1 MKNNLRELTS
11 SAGRVAIDLHGH
23 LPAAGRR
30 PVTAAVGLA
39 LLLPGILMLVLPGP
53 GLLLVALG
61 LAVLALEFSWVRRL
75 LSAAGRR
82 VARAGSSRE
91 STG

>member
-11 SAGRVAIDLHGH
+11 AAGRLAIDLHGH
-23 LPAAGRR
+23 LPSAARR
-30 PVTAAVGLA
+30 PLTAAVGLA

-75 LSAAGRR
+75 LSATRRR
-82 VARAGSSRE
+82 VERAGSSRE
-91 STG
+91 PAG